1 MSEKRTYTQYTDQVK
16 SKFFKLKF
24 EKCLSASTAAKQF
37 GIHVRTGQRWATQY
51 EERSKTIIEKG
62 KKAGRTCI
70 LTEEQS
76 KVLRTTIF
84 DKNPSAVVEQATE

>member
-1 MSEKRTYTQYTDQVK
+1 MFARDKDGRHS
-16 SKFFKLKF
+16 
-24 EKCLSASTAAKQF
+24 
-37 GIHVRTGQRWATQY
+37 I

-76 KVLRTTIF
+76 RVLRTTIF